1 MKMPPQESD
10 FQKTKEIIK
19 KVLLSMGEQHIPPTP
34 ENYQVWYEYCVGSNA
49 GLVHEINEIT
59 KRCQPFTDTVNDAL
73 YSKYFGREREE
84 RLSAEIQRKTQK
96 ILKDIL
102 EEVLNTNNET
112 AQYGK
117 KLQGYSR
124 KLNAA
129 REIREMQQII
139 KDLLEETGKME
150 QASSSLQKKLE
161 EATDEAQKLRQ
172 KLEKKER
179 EALLDVLTGLH
190 NRKAF
195 GRTLQELHDAYKE
208 KGTIFSLI
216 MLDIDF
222 FKKFNDTYGHKIG
235 DEVLHIVGTTLKECI
250 KGKDL
255 AARYGGEEFAVLLP
269 ATTLANALTVAEQ
282 IRHEFAG
289 KTLKLKKTGEKI
301 GNINCSLGISQIQA
315 HDSTDT
321 VVERADQ
328 ALYLAKHSGRNN
340 TKTER
345 DLAYIAT
352 AYK

>member
-1 MKMPPQESD
+1 MPMQPQESD
-10 FQKTKEIIK
+10 FQKTMEITK
-19 KVLLSMGEQHIPPTP
+19 KVLLCMGERQIPATP
-34 ENYQVWYEYCVGSNA
+34 ENYQVWYEYCIGSNPD
-49 GLVHEINEIT
+49 LVNDINEMAT
-59 KRCQPFTDTVNDAL
+59 HRQPFTDTVNDAL

-84 RLSAEIQRKTQK
+84 RLSVEIQRETQK
-96 ILKDIL
+96 MLKAIL
-102 EEVLNTNNET
+102 EEVLNTNQET
-112 AQYGK
+112 AQYSQR
-117 KLQGYSR
+117 LQGYSQ

-129 REIREMQQII
+129 REIREIQHII

-150 QASSSLQKKLE
+150 NASSSLQKKLE

-195 GRTLQELHDAYKE
+195 GRTLQELYDGYKE

-235 DEVLHIVGTTLKECI
+235 DEVLNIVGTTLKECI

-269 ATTLANALTVAEQ
+269 ATTLANALTLAEQ
-282 IRHEFAG
+282 IRREFES
-289 KTLKLKKTGEKI
+289 KTLKLKKTGERI
-301 GNINCSLGISQIQA
+301 GNISCSLGIAQIQA
-315 HDSTDT
+315 HDTTDT

-340 TKTER
+340 VKTER
-345 DLAYIAT
+345 ELAAT
-352 AYK
+352 LTART